1 MKIRHGRRITLL
13 DDIWYGKILRDHEE
27 LSGALWAMEGALR
40 EPDLITYDKAYEN
53 REVYCKR
60 VTLPPPW
67 GRSLVKVV
75 VEFSAPG
82 AGGVTSPYDGEVIT
96 AYSAY
101 NANADEEYRF
111 SP

>member
-1 MKIRHGRRITLL
+1 
-13 DDIWYGKILRDHEE
+13 
-27 LSGALWAMEGALR
+27 
-40 EPDLITYDKAYEN
+40 AYEN